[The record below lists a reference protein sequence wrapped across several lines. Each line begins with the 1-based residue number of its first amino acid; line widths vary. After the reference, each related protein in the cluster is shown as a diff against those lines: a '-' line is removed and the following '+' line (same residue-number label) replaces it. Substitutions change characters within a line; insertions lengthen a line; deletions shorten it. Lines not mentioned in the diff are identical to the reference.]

1 MEANPRRVRLTRQE
15 AKAQTRQA
23 LLNAAF
29 EVFSSHGFNGASV
42 EMVAEAAGYTKGAVY
57 AHFHTKED
65 LYLALLDEHL
75 SEDTPDWIEQL
86 EGGAPVAEIAAEIE
100 AQLPEEIERT
110 RAWAMMTLEF
120 FLHAMRNEQVRTR
133 LAERI
138 ERARAEYIRSLE
150 KRYNTDRAGDAPM
163 PLEHLATA
171 LMAFE
176 NGLSLLGLIHPKS
189 LAAGIY
195 SETLHRLLGE

>member
-1 MEANPRRVRLTRQE
+1 MEAQPRRVRLTREE

-29 EVFSSHGFNGASV
+29 EVFSRHGFNGASV
-42 EMVAEAAGYTKGAVY
+42 DLVAETAGYTKGAVY
-57 AHFHTKED
+57 AHFSTKED

-86 EGGAPVAEIAAEIE
+86 EEGAPVAEIAAQIE
-100 AQLPEEIERT
+100 AQLPEDLERI

-138 ERARAEYIRSLE
+138 ERGRAEYMGSLE
-150 KRYNTDRAGDAPM
+150 KRYRIDRTGIAPM
-163 PLEHLATA
+163 SLVHLATA

-176 NGLSLLGLIHPKS
+176 NGLSLLGLIYPEI
-189 LAAGIY
+189 LATGIY
-195 SETLHRLLGE
+195 SETLTRLIGE